1 MTNEANDI
9 FKQAKQGSVA
19 AIIQVLNEKLADSG
33 VRTRAIFADGVLQL
47 LCEGVTLEQL
57 DQIPLVEQIRQILE
71 AIAPR
76 NIRRVN
82 INSRIVREQ
91 QLLWLEEISRDP
103 VKQVLWSEEIVLKKP
118 NLLKQWSDDWS
129 DRSAEQARS
138 DVTKASVVK
147 PRMSKHREQ
156 SQFRRGVIGGAIVSG
171 LLLVGGW
178 FFYNRF
184 GTSTA
189 TDLQAEI
196 KPTSV
201 QSNTAAQTNNVP
213 QTVNSVSPSPSP
225 LVGSVSSADAFV
237 EAVRLAEST
246 SQTSQ
251 SAKSSAEWLGLAA
264 QWQKASDLMAT
275 VPSTDNRYK
284 TAQDRVATYRKNSE
298 VSLEVAR
305 RNQGD
310 ANPTTPQTSSEQL

>member
-9 FKQAKQGSVA
+9 FKQARQGSVA

-33 VRTRAIFADGVLQL
+33 VRTRAIFADGILQL

-57 DQIPLVEQIRQILE
+57 DQTPLVERIRQILE
-71 AIAPR
+71 EIAPR

-103 VKQVLWSEEIVLKKP
+103 VKQVLWSEEILLKKP

-129 DRSAEQARS
+129 DRSAAQAKS

-147 PRMSKHREQ
+147 PRLSKHREQ
-156 SQFRRGVIGGAIVSG
+156 SQFRRGVIGGAIVSC
-171 LLLVGGW
+171 LLLAGGW
-178 FFYNRF
+178 VFHNRF

-189 TDLQAEI
+189 TNLQAETT
-196 KPTSV
+196 KPTSA
-201 QSNTAAQTNNVP
+201 QSNTASQTKSSTAPINN
-213 QTVNSVSPSPSP
+213 SRA
-225 LVGSVSSADAFV
+225 ADAFA

-246 SQTSQ
+246 SQASQ
-251 SAKSSAEWLGLAA
+251 SAKSSAEWLSLAA

-284 TAQDRVATYRKNSE
+284 TAQDRVVTYRKNSE
-298 VSLEVAR
+298 VSLEAAR
-305 RNQGD
+305 RNQNT
-310 ANPTTPQTSSEQL
+310 AAPETSPTSTEPL

>member
-9 FKQAKQGSVA
+9 FKQARQGSVA

-57 DQIPLVEQIRQILE
+57 DQIPLVERIRQILE

-118 NLLKQWSDDWS
+118 SLLKQWSDDWS
-129 DRSAEQARS
+129 DRSAEQAKS
-138 DVTKASVVK
+138 DVTRASVVK
-147 PRMSKHREQ
+147 PRLSKHREQ
-156 SQFRRGVIGGAIVSG
+156 SQFRRGVIGGAIVSC
-171 LLLVGGW
+171 LLLAGGW

-189 TDLQAEI
+189 NDLQAEM
-196 KPTSV
+196 KPTSA
-201 QSNTAAQTNNVP
+201 QSNTAP
-213 QTVNSVSPSPSP
+213 QTTNSATSPSP
-225 LVGSVSSADAFV
+225 VVSSTSSSSVDAFV

-246 SQTSQ
+246 STTSQ
-251 SAKSSAEWLGLAA
+251 SAKSSAEWLSLAA

-275 VPSTDNRYK
+275 VSSTDNRYK

-305 RNQGD
+305 RNQNS
-310 ANPTTPQTSSEQL
+310 ATTEAPQTPAGQL

>member
-33 VRTRAIFADGVLQL
+33 VRTRAIFADGILQL

-57 DQIPLVEQIRQILE
+57 DQIPLVERIRQILE

-91 QLLWLEEISRDP
+91 QLLWLDEISRDP

-129 DRSAEQARS
+129 DRSAAQARS

-147 PRMSKHREQ
+147 PRLSKHREQ
-156 SQFRRGVIGGAIVSG
+156 TQFRRGVIGGAIVSC
-171 LLLVGGW
+171 LLLAGGW

-189 TDLQAEI
+189 TNLQSET
-196 KPTSV
+196 KPSA
-201 QSNTAAQTNNVP
+201 QSNPAVPTNSSP
-213 QTVNSVSPSPSP
+213 ATVNNSRTT
-225 LVGSVSSADAFV
+225 DAFV

-246 SQTSQ
+246 SQASQ

-275 VPSTDNRYK
+275 VPSTDSRHK

-310 ANPTTPQTSSEQL
+310 VAPETP

>member
-33 VRTRAIFADGVLQL
+33 VRTRAIFVDGVLQL

-57 DQIPLVEQIRQILE
+57 DQTPLVERIRQILE

-118 NLLKQWSDDWS
+118 NRLKQWSDDWS

-147 PRMSKHREQ
+147 PRLSKHREQ
-156 SQFRRGVIGGAIVSG
+156 SQFRRGVMGGAIVSG

-189 TDLQAEI
+189 NDWQAEI
-196 KPTSV
+196 NPTSA
-201 QSNTAAQTNNVP
+201 QSNTAP
-213 QTVNSVSPSPSP
+213 QAVNSISPSPSP
-225 LVGSVSSADAFV
+225 RVSSGESADAFV

-246 SQTSQ
+246 SQASQ

-305 RNQGD
+305 RNQG
-310 ANPTTPQTSSEQL
+310 AAPTETPQTSPEPL

>member
-9 FKQAKQGSVA
+9 FKQASQGSVA

-33 VRTRAIFADGVLQL
+33 VRTRAIFADGILQL

-57 DQIPLVEQIRQILE
+57 DQIPLVERIRQILE

-91 QLLWLEEISRDP
+91 QLLWLDEINRDP
-103 VKQVLWSEEIVLKKP
+103 VKQVLWSEEILLKKP

-129 DRSAEQARS
+129 DRSAAQAKS

-147 PRMSKHREQ
+147 PRLSKHREQ
-156 SQFRRGVIGGAIVSG
+156 SQFRRGVIGGAIVSC
-171 LLLVGGW
+171 LLLAGGW

-184 GTSTA
+184 GTTPA
-189 TDLQAEI
+189 IELQSA
-196 KPTSV
+196 KPPSA
-201 QSNTAAQTNNVP
+201 QSNAAPPTNSSPAIRN
-213 QTVNSVSPSPSP
+213 NSPA
-225 LVGSVSSADAFV
+225 ADAFV

-246 SQTSQ
+246 SQSSRT
-251 SAKSSAEWLGLAA
+251 AKSSAEWLNLAA

-275 VPSTDNRYK
+275 VPSTDKRYK
-284 TAQDRVATYRKNSE
+284 TAQDRVAAYRKNSE
-298 VSLEVAR
+298 VSLGVAE
-305 RNQGD
+305 RNQD
-310 ANPTTPQTSSEQL
+310 APTPDTPTSSGQR

>member
-57 DQIPLVEQIRQILE
+57 DQIPLVERIRQILQ

-103 VKQVLWSEEIVLKKP
+103 VKQVLWSEEILLKKP
-118 NLLKQWSDDWS
+118 NLLQQWSDDWS

-147 PRMSKHREQ
+147 PRLSKQREQ

-171 LLLVGGW
+171 LLLAGGW
-178 FFYNRF
+178 FFHNRF

-189 TDLQAEI
+189 TDLQTEI
-196 KPTSV
+196 KPTSA
-201 QSNTAAQTNNVP
+201 QSSTAP
-213 QTVNSVSPSPSP
+213 QTVNSNRQPI
-225 LVGSVSSADAFV
+225 SSTANKNLPDGDAFV

-305 RNQGD
+305 RNQD
-310 ANPTTPQTSSEQL
+310 AAPTETPQTSSEQL

>member
-57 DQIPLVEQIRQILE
+57 DQTPLVERIRQILE

-118 NLLKQWSDDWS
+118 NRLKQWSDDWS
-129 DRSAEQARS
+129 DRTAEQARS

-147 PRMSKHREQ
+147 PRLSKHREQ

-171 LLLVGGW
+171 LLLAGGW

-189 TDLQAEI
+189 NDLQTEI
-196 KPTSV
+196 KPTST
-201 QSNTAAQTNNVP
+201 QSNTSP
-213 QTVNSVSPSPSP
+213 KPVNSVSPSPSP
-225 LVGSVSSADAFV
+225 LVSSVSSADAFV

-251 SAKSSAEWLGLAA
+251 SAKSSAEWLSLAA

-305 RNQGD
+305 RNQG
-310 ANPTTPQTSSEQL
+310 AAPTETPQTSAEQL

>member
-57 DQIPLVEQIRQILE
+57 DQIPLVERIRQILQ

-103 VKQVLWSEEIVLKKP
+103 VKQVLWSEEILLKKP
-118 NLLKQWSDDWS
+118 NRLKQWSDDWS

-147 PRMSKHREQ
+147 PRLSKQREQ

-171 LLLVGGW
+171 LLLAGGW
-178 FFYNRF
+178 FFHNRF

-189 TDLQAEI
+189 TDLQTEI
-196 KPTSV
+196 KPTSA
-201 QSNTAAQTNNVP
+201 QSSTAP
-213 QTVNSVSPSPSP
+213 QTVNSNRQPI
-225 LVGSVSSADAFV
+225 SSTANKNLPDGDAFV

-305 RNQGD
+305 RNQD
-310 ANPTTPQTSSEQL
+310 AAPTETPQTSSEQL

>member
-33 VRTRAIFADGVLQL
+33 VRTRAIFADGILQL

-57 DQIPLVEQIRQILE
+57 DQIPLVERIRQILE

-91 QLLWLEEISRDP
+91 QLLWLDEISRDP

-129 DRSAEQARS
+129 DRSAAQAKS

-147 PRMSKHREQ
+147 PRLSKHREQ
-156 SQFRRGVIGGAIVSG
+156 SQFRRGVIGGAIVSC
-171 LLLVGGW
+171 LLLAGGW
-178 FFYNRF
+178 FFYNRL

-189 TDLQAEI
+189 TDLQAETA
-196 KPTSV
+196 KPTSA
-201 QSNTAAQTNNVP
+201 QSNTASQTKPSTATINNSR
-213 QTVNSVSPSPSP
+213 T
-225 LVGSVSSADAFV
+225 ADAFV

-246 SQTSQ
+246 SQASQ
-251 SAKSSAEWLGLAA
+251 SAKTSAEWLGLAA

-298 VSLEVAR
+298 VSLEGAR
-305 RNQGD
+305 RNQD
-310 ANPTTPQTSSEQL
+310 AATPETSPTSSGQL